1 MKKLL
6 SIAVVLILILSFT
19 VPALAATVNY
29 PSVSNGDIE
38 VTAEGDVRVVVEY
51 AGSSSI
57 DENSMLAAAKGTG
70 KVEGDDFNVDMFE
83 IHAVDAAGN
92 KVAQN
97 DPITFSFNYENA
109 DLLVAILI
117 QNADGSWS
125 EVSFSVSGS
134 TVTINA
140 PHLTPFALIV
150 RPRSTTPTEPG
161 ETPSEGEGGSHY
173 SPFTGDYTVIWAA
186 VAVAMVLCAGAF
198 LMSARKRTAE

>member
-38 VTAEGDVRVVVEY
+38 VTAEGDVRVVADYVSTSDINES
-51 AGSSSI
+51 A
-57 DENSMLAAAKGTG
+57 MLAAAKGTG
-70 KVEGDDFNVDMFE
+70 KVEGDDFRADVIDF
-83 IHAVDAAGN
+83 HAVDAAGN
-92 KVAQN
+92 EIAQN
-97 DPITFSFNYENA
+97 DPVTFSFVYENA
-109 DLLVAILI
+109 DLLVAVLI
-117 QNADGSWS
+117 QNADGSWT
-125 EVSFSVSGS
+125 EVSYSVSGT
-134 TVTINA
+134 TVTVNA

-161 ETPSEGEGGSHY
+161 ETPGEGEGGSHY

>member
-38 VTAEGDVRVVVEY
+38 VTAEGDVRVVADYVSPSDINES
-51 AGSSSI
+51 A
-57 DENSMLAAAKGTG
+57 MLAAAKGTG
-70 KVEGDDFNVDMFE
+70 KVEGDDFRADVIDF
-83 IHAVDAAGN
+83 HAVDAAGN
-92 KVAQN
+92 EIAQN
-97 DPITFSFNYENA
+97 DPVTFSFVYENA
-109 DLLVAILI
+109 DLLVAVLI
-117 QNADGSWS
+117 QNADGSWT
-125 EVSFSVSGS
+125 EVSYSVSGT
-134 TVTINA
+134 TVTVNA

-161 ETPSEGEGGSHY
+161 ETPGEGEGGSHY